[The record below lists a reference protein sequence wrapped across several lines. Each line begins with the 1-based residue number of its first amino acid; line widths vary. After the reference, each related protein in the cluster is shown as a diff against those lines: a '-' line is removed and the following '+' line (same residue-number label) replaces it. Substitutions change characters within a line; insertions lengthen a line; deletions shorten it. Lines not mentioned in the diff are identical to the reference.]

1 MIGVFHH
8 GVFFQRIP
16 VDPPAFFEDRSLSVR
31 EVPRKDAHIA
41 AKDKEPKEATGDAVG
56 IPIRGL

>member
-8 GVFFQRIP
+8 GFFFKGSPWIPRPFSRI
-16 VDPPAFFEDRSLSVR
+16 AALSVR